1 MRPTE
6 FTIFSGTANPALA
19 RVIGHELGTRVGN
32 CVLDRYPDGEVAV
45 QILESVRRKEVFLMQ
60 PTSPPANDHLIEL
73 LALADA
79 SRRAGAA
86 RITAIVP
93 YFGYGR
99 ADRRHGARGP
109 TTSSPLIRIP
119 RRSKVSSVLRWIAS
133 PPCRRFV
140 VHCKAVC
147 LQRSWS
153 SRQTRDAWRWRPA
166 MRSASAHRSWCS
178 TSGG

>member
-45 QILESVRRKEVFLMQ
+45 QILESVRRKEVFLTQ
-60 PTSPPANDHLIEL
+60 LNSPPAPEQLTEL

-79 SRRAGAA
+79 IRHAGAT

-93 YFGYGR
+93 YFG
-99 ADRRHGARGP
+99 
-109 TTSSPLIRIP
+109 
-119 RRSKVSSVLRWIAS
+119 
-133 PPCRRFV
+133 CRRAERRYGHVETIIARV
-140 VHCKAVC
+140 VADLLEVVGIDH
-147 LQRSWS
+147 
-153 SRQTRDAWRWRPA
+153 
-166 MRSASAHRSWCS
+166 
-178 TSGG
+178 